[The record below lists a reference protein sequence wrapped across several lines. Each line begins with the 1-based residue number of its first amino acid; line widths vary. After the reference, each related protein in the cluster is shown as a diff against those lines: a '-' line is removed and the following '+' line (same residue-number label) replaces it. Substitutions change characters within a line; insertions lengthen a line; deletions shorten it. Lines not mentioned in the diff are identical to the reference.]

1 MIIDDSLMEQIQ
13 AEVCD
18 NVCRLPLEASDQ
30 NELTELCK
38 CYCPFNRLDNERSDN
53 NV

>member
-1 MIIDDSLMEQIQ
+1 MTIDDSLMEQIQ

-18 NVCRLPLEASDQ
+18 SVCRLPLEASDQ

-38 CYCPFNRLDNERSDN
+38 CYCPFNKLTEGSDN